1 VERQS
6 LNSGHRSRQAAHNDV
21 FYMELSGR
29 RNSGGRL
36 TAVSYTQKLGDA

>member
-1 VERQS
+1 MQS

-29 RNSGGRL
+29 RNSGGL
-36 TAVSYTQKLGDA
+36 TAVSHTQKLGDA